1 MFCLVWG
8 PFPRSF
14 ACQYSVLICHL
25 EGSEP
30 IQGSAA
36 LASPP
41 LALPGSDFPIVIS
54 ANTDTEASDKD
65 GGETTEKKKKKR
77 STGVRKSAS
86 RGCQVTSLGGGSSRP
101 GPQTTL
107 AEITGTIINSSDAR
121 MLRQLRFLDES
132 TTSRKL
138 FPPI

>member
-65 GGETTEKKKKKR
+65 GGETTEKKKKKKEYR
-77 STGVRKSAS
+77 GSKISLTGLSGHV
-86 RGCQVTSLGGGSSRP
+86 LGGWFE
-101 GPQTTL
+101 QTRT
-107 AEITGTIINSSDAR
+107 TDH
-121 MLRQLRFLDES
+121 
-132 TTSRKL
+132 TSRDNRDDNQ
-138 FPPI
+138 

>member
-65 GGETTEKKKKKR
+65 GGETTEKKKKK
-77 STGVRKSAS
+77 GVPGFENQPHGVVR
-86 RGCQVTSLGGGSSRP
+86 SRP
-101 GPQTTL
+101 WGVVRADP
-107 AEITGTIINSSDAR
+107 DHR
-121 MLRQLRFLDES
+121 
-132 TTSRKL
+132 
-138 FPPI
+138 PH